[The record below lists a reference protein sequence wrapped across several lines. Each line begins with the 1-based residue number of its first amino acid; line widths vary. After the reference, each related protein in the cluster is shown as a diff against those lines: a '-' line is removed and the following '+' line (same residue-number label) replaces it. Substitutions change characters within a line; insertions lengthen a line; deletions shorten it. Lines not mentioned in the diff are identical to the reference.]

1 MPHSLYV
8 EPFVVRTYK
17 LDHGAKNTFSESIIE
32 KKLLMPKD
40 CKYLNLDQEK
50 QTKIMILRQTFCL
63 SFLVDQ

>member
-8 EPFVVRTYK
+8 EPLVTRTYK

-32 KKLLMPKD
+32 KLLIPKD

-50 QTKIMILRQTFCL
+50 QKIMILRQTFCP